1 MALFCR
7 RFSLIFICMKP
18 RKVRDKNPFF
28 TEDTFKPSSRQ
39 KIIPNKGSNE
49 VYNADGE
56 VHTGI
61 IGFVTP
67 PKLSDRKRFT
77 KVYQEGWRRMMTLS
91 NPALRVLFYI
101 ISEMDS
107 TDTIDFTIRKCI
119 DFTGYK
125 DKNSIY
131 RAIRELKDK
140 GFISETSLPKVY
152 MINPLLI
159 YNGNRLELY
168 KELVRP

>member
-1 MALFCR
+1 
-7 RFSLIFICMKP
+7 MKQ
-18 RKVRDKNPFF
+18 RKVKDANPFF

-39 KIIPNKGSNE
+39 KIVPNKGSNE
-49 VYNADGE
+49 VYNLDGE
-56 VHTGI
+56 IHSGV

-67 PKLSDRKRFT
+67 PKLYDKKRFT
-77 KVYQEGWRRMMTLS
+77 KVYREGWHKMMNLS
-91 NPALRVLFYI
+91 TPALRVLFYI

-107 TDTIDFTIRKCI
+107 TDTIDFSIRKCT

-131 RAIRELKDK
+131 RAIRELKK
-140 GFISETSLPKVY
+140 EQFISESSLPKVY

-159 YNGNRLELY
+159 FNGNRIELY
-168 KELVRP
+168 NELVK

>member
-1 MALFCR
+1 MY
-7 RFSLIFICMKP
+7 MKQ
-18 RKVRDKNPFF
+18 RKVKDANPFF

-39 KIIPNKGSNE
+39 KVIPNKGSSE
-49 VYNADGE
+49 VYNSDGE

-77 KVYQEGWRRMMTLS
+77 KVYREGFLRMMKLG
-91 NPALRVLFYI
+91 NPALKVLFYI

-107 TDTIDFTIRKCI
+107 TDTIDFTIRKCM

-131 RAIRELKDK
+131 RAIRELKDNE
-140 GFISETSLPKVY
+140 FISESSIPKVY
-152 MINPLLI
+152 MINPLLV
-159 YNGNRLELY
+159 YNGNRIELY
-168 KELVRP
+168 NELIKH

>member
-1 MALFCR
+1 
-7 RFSLIFICMKP
+7 MKP

-39 KIIPNKGSNE
+39 KIVPNKGSNE
-49 VYNADGE
+49 VYNSDGE
-56 VHTGI
+56 VHTGV

-67 PKLSDRKRFT
+67 PKLYDKKRFT
-77 KVYQEGWRRMMTLS
+77 KVYREGWNKMLELS
-91 NPALRVLFYI
+91 TPALKVLFYI

-107 TDTIDFTIRKCI
+107 TDTIDFTMRKCM

-125 DKNSIY
+125 DNNNIY
-131 RAIRELKDK
+131 RAIRELKAK
-140 GFISETSLPKVY
+140 GFISESSQPKVY

-159 YNGNRLELY
+159 FNGNRIELY
-168 KELVRP
+168 NELIRP